1 MILVVGA
8 DFTIHRIG
16 SMILGKEF
24 TEMST
29 DQVNIKL
36 LDVLVRRQINVSEH
50 WTFKVK

>member
-1 MILVVGA
+1 MILVIGA
-8 DFTIHRIG
+8 NLIKHRIG
-16 SMILGKEF
+16 LVILSKDF
-24 TEMST
+24 TEMSI